1 MSSADAS
8 AEEVRKVVNRLKR
21 ARGQLSAVID
31 AMENEA
37 DCRDVVLQLAA
48 VGKAIDR
55 AGFTVISTALRNC
68 VTDAEQGRE
77 DDGAPT
83 VAELEKLF
91 LTLA

>member
-1 MSSADAS
+1 MTTGSEDDI
-8 AEEVRKVVNRLKR
+8 RKVVNRLKR

-31 AMENEA
+31 AMESDA
-37 DCRDVVLQLAA
+37 DCRDVVIQLAA

-55 AGFTVISTALRNC
+55 AGFAVISTALRHC
-68 VTDAEQGRE
+68 MTDGDAEA
-77 DDGAPT
+77 DDDAPT